1 MRIAACLACRRH
13 SVAAAFAASL
23 AVMCPYVA
31 IAHKDETHRI
41 VDAPLVHIVA
51 AGRAQRFVNVDA
63 RAFARL
69 RDLVPMP
76 VPVAAPTPLVDDSAA
91 VTLWDEISP
100 PAPLPVPS
108 DAQRT
113 IRKDG
118 VSDTRQ

>member
-23 AVMCPYVA
+23 AVMCPYAAV
-31 IAHKDETHRI
+31 AHKDETYRI
-41 VDAPLVHIVA
+41 GDAPLVHIVA
-51 AGRAQRFVNVDA
+51 AGWTERFANVDA

-69 RDLVPMP
+69 RNLVPMP
-76 VPVAAPTPLVDDSAA
+76 VPVAAPTPLVDGGAA

-100 PAPLPVPS
+100 PAPLPVPP

-113 IRKDG
+113 IRGDG
-118 VSDTRQ
+118 VSYTRQ